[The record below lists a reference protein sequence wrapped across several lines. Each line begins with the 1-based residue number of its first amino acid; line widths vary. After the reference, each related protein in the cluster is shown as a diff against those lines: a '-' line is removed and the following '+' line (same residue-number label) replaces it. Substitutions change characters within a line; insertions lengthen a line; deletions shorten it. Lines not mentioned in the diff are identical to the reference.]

1 MTDAVEVELTLRPC
15 LVCGGPA
22 VRFKTYAQR
31 DTRPTLTGHVST
43 GEYDDYHT
51 SCAARSGLKCRGAML
66 KTTAHTRAEADEK
79 WNALHATQDTLRA
92 DNARLKR
99 ELEDAREGW
108 RTDMENIPKGK
119 DEPYFLGWCPSIFE
133 GEEPELVMCYWSN
146 VMGRIEA
153 QGQTLAEMDVEP
165 PIAFKVITPP
175 APCPTPPPSPT
186 VNTNV

>member
-92 DNARLKR
+92 DNARLQR
-99 ELEDAREGW
+99 ELEEVRAAVREARL
-108 RTDMENIPKGK
+108 RAASRN
-119 DEPYFLGWCPSIFE
+119 S
-133 GEEPELVMCYWSN
+133 LVQPGHLYKLDDT
-146 VMGRIEA
+146 EA
-153 QGQTLAEMDVEP
+153 PDV
-165 PIAFKVITPP
+165 
-175 APCPTPPPSPT
+175 
-186 VNTNV
+186 